1 MIMYKNLNY
10 INQVKIFK
18 NIYICMYVYINYNNC
33 FTPALPIKT
42 INDDHVHHD
51 DHLSLILIVHI
62 HNIKQM
68 QLLLY
73 LIQGMHF

>member
-1 MIMYKNLNY
+1 
-10 INQVKIFK
+10 
-18 NIYICMYVYINYNNC
+18 MYVYINYNNC

-42 INDDHVHHD
+42 INDGHDHHD
-51 DHLSLILIVHI
+51 DHFSLILIVHI

-73 LIQGMHF
+73 LIQGMHFKTIKSSELSLISPSISF